1 MVLYESVT
9 LKSVQPLTFVVK
21 ERIKFIYEINNLFL
35 TFEYNNYII
44 KVQKKIIFKLPN
56 LI

>member
-35 TFEYNNYII
+35 TFEYNNYNIN
-44 KVQKKIIFKLPN
+44 VQKKIN
-56 LI
+56 RTHV